1 MAAYVLRRLALAVSV
16 VLAMTLITFILGQ
29 VLPGDPARSAAGLNA
44 LPEQIEAARVRL
56 GLDQPL
62 FVQYLRYLSRLAQG
76 DLGTSIFTHRPI
88 VADLADNLPA
98 SLELVLVAMAMN
110 VTVAIPL
117 GIIAAVRGGA
127 VDRVVRVA
135 VLVGGGIPVFWLAI
149 VSQLVFSVA
158 LGWFPLVGRL
168 GDDVDPGTKVTGM
181 LLVDT
186 ALHGRWD
193 AWTSAVSHLIL
204 PASTLAFLFI
214 AVGTRVTRAS
224 MRQVLREEYLT
235 FARSKGVPERR
246 VILRHAFRNALMPIV
261 TIVGLQFGW
270 MLSSTILVETVFGR
284 PGIGSY
290 AVTAVLQ
297 KDIFAVT
304 AVVLVI
310 ATAFVVVN
318 LLVDLAYLGLNPKIR
333 LGSGTSG

>member
-1 MAAYVLRRLALAVSV
+1 MATYVLRRLALALGV
-16 VLAMTLITFILGQ
+16 VLAMTLITFVLGQ

-44 LPEQIEAARVRL
+44 RPEQIDAARIRL
-56 GLDQPL
+56 GLDLPL
-62 FVQYLRYLSRLAQG
+62 PVQYLRYLGRLAQG

-88 VADLADNLPA
+88 TADLGDVLPA
-98 SLELVLVAMAMN
+98 SLELVFVAMLMN
-110 VTVAIPL
+110 VAISIPL
-117 GIIAAVRGGA
+117 GILAAVRGGVLDGVA
-127 VDRVVRVA
+127 RIA

-168 GDDVDPGTKVTGM
+168 GDDLEAGPRLTGM

-186 ALHGRWD
+186 AVNGRWD
-193 AWTSAVSHLIL
+193 AWLSAVSHLIL
-204 PASTLAFLFI
+204 PASTLAILFI
-214 AVGTRVTRAS
+214 AVGTRATRAS
-224 MRQVLREEYLT
+224 MRQVLREDYLT
-235 FARSKGVPERR
+235 FARAKGVPERR

-297 KDIFAVT
+297 TDIFAVT

-310 ATAFVVVN
+310 ATAFAGIN
-318 LLVDLAYLGLNPKIR
+318 LIVDLVYLALNPKLR
-333 LGSGTSG
+333 LGSGAN